1 MFLSREI
8 DIKLCQNYTKTFIF
22 IRLCIRVVVS
32 NSIVVTCLSLYHVTS
47 ILHCH
52 WWKFWWRY
60 TDYTDVQRLRF
71 SGFIHP
77 LSFFLYS
84 PFKNQMKHVT
94 KLKSV
99 VHNVSLQNECHISR
113 RENHLFTML
122 HHTCHTMTL
131 EEMLKTIL
139 PRLGY
144 GRSEI
149 TIQEVNVNL
158 TSVSSFL
165 DSLLNT
171 TRVNWNQ

>member
-1 MFLSREI
+1 MSYLYRSKPEI
-8 DIKLCQNYTKTFIF
+8 
-22 IRLCIRVVVS
+22 
-32 NSIVVTCLSLYHVTS
+32 
-47 ILHCH
+47 
-52 WWKFWWRY
+52 
-60 TDYTDVQRLRF
+60 LRF
-71 SGFIHP
+71 HPIYP

-165 DSLLNT
+165 DNLLNT